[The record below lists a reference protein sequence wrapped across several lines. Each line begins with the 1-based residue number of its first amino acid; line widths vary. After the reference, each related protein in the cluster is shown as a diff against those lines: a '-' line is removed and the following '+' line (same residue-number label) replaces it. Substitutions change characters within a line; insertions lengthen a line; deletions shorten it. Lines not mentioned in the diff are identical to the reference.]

1 MGFFSAVKKFFGG
14 STEENSATQAAP
26 QEAPVVAPEPV
37 VEAVPAPAGAVPAAA
52 ESAPATTAEAA
63 PEEDAA
69 EAAAVEDEAVQA
81 VPATAA
87 SPAVDVLPDAESP
100 AVADEARAV
109 DAAPAGDEEAVSAQE
124 ETVVPDT
131 GAGMAG
137 GLLSEPEP
145 VQAETTETAGD
156 GGEAPES
163 GAADVAAPVEAE
175 EALSSDGSA
184 VVAVP
189 ASSAAVSDQAPAD
202 VPLAEEEDLPAAVGT
217 AGEAAPAP
225 ETEESSDRGAASP
238 DREAEEPA
246 AEEAEAAPED
256 IRPAEGPAA
265 SLPDAADDRTEA
277 AESAPAEAPRRG
289 FWQRLFGSDDSA
301 AQPEAPAG
309 EPAGTPAADG
319 DVAVAAGEA
328 PEAPVTES
336 ADAAP
341 VPDATAGAEALPA
354 EAALTEE
361 APVAGE
367 ELMSEADA
375 ALSVTEDADAAAEEA
390 VAADEDTAVA
400 PDTSVDGEDGTEA
413 SRADMAAA
421 STAPCEVCD
430 TTEDEAGPVP
440 ASAEAAEL
448 SPRREDTADSAP
460 ETEDSAAAPA
470 EAPEETAPVA
480 GDLSAGHEG
489 VAAPETEAPAPAA
502 AAETESDAAAA
513 AEVEAEEEAGPRSEE
528 ADAAGA
534 GEPAPAEAPRRGFWQ
549 RLFGSDDSGAQPE
562 APAGE
567 PAGTPAADLAE
578 APEAPV
584 TEAAEQAPVAET
596 DALAEAALAAT
607 AAAVAATAER
617 PTAPALDT
625 CGLDPALA
633 QSMILRLREAEPR
646 LSVWLGIVLE
656 GVDEAGDELWKRL
669 RFLLRS
675 LDAPAAEV
683 DAFVDDF
690 RGWLERMEYVQLDEF
705 RSELQYRLTLA
716 LDMEDE
722 EDERSRLF
730 LKISEGLSRT
740 REQFSRR
747 LDNLFSSHG
756 ELSES
761 FWEELEELFI
771 MADLGYEPSLELV
784 ERLRERA
791 RKENVTRVE
800 DVRGLLMAEI
810 DEIFRLPRRI
820 SAVNPPEV
828 VLFIGVNGVG
838 KTTTIAKLAH
848 RARMQG
854 KKVMIAAAD
863 TFRAAA
869 IEQLQVWAERV
880 GALFHARPAGS
891 DPASVAY
898 EAMDRALAEQVDIL
912 FVDTAG
918 RLQTKVNL
926 MEELTKIRQVLGKK
940 HDGAPHRCILV
951 IDATT
956 GQNALSQARLFK
968 EAAGVDELILTK
980 LDGTA
985 KGGVAIA
992 VAMQEKLPITYVGL
1006 GEKLEDLRPFN
1017 GADYARALLG
1027 DLDQGR

>member
-14 STEENSATQAAP
+14 GTEEAKGTQDATAGKDAAAAP
-26 QEAPVVAPEPV
+26 VAPEVPAADAGSAAAEPESTPGPV
-37 VEAVPAPAGAVPAAA
+37 TVPAADEAVAPAEDASADDAVEDEAAPVAVEAEQVGSGPEATPAAA
-52 ESAPATTAEAA
+52 EAAEESRTAGAAMAAEPAGQPAASEAPLEAEVTTAEEKSTLEAGCPASLDEPSVEVESEAVAEAEEVPAA
-63 PEEDAA
+63 VAKEEISSDEVAETEAAA
-69 EAAAVEDEAVQA
+69 EAAA
-81 VPATAA
+81 P
-87 SPAVDVLPDAESP
+87 
-100 AVADEARAV
+100 
-109 DAAPAGDEEAVSAQE
+109 EEA
-124 ETVVPDT
+124 
-131 GAGMAG
+131 
-137 GLLSEPEP
+137 
-145 VQAETTETAGD
+145 
-156 GGEAPES
+156 S
-163 GAADVAAPVEAE
+163 GDVAA
-175 EALSSDGSA
+175 
-184 VVAVP
+184 
-189 ASSAAVSDQAPAD
+189 
-202 VPLAEEEDLPAAVGT
+202 
-217 AGEAAPAP
+217 EAAAP
-225 ETEESSDRGAASP
+225 EQDDVSSETTAP
-238 DREAEEPA
+238 
-246 AEEAEAAPED
+246 EAEAAE
-256 IRPAEGPAA
+256 AEVV
-265 SLPDAADDRTEA
+265 EIC
-277 AESAPAEAPRRG
+277 E
-289 FWQRLFGSDDSA
+289 
-301 AQPEAPAG
+301 
-309 EPAGTPAADG
+309 EP
-319 DVAVAAGEA
+319 V
-328 PEAPVTES
+328 S

-341 VPDATAGAEALPA
+341 VDAAEEVPAEEEEARPEAEAAAAEAAREAEEEPLPGDVTGADAVDRADAAGDDTTTVIPA
-354 EAALTEE
+354 EA
-361 APVAGE
+361 GE
-367 ELMSEADA
+367 
-375 ALSVTEDADAAAEEA
+375 AAAEEA
-390 VAADEDTAVA
+390 A
-400 PDTSVDGEDGTEA
+400 
-413 SRADMAAA
+413 
-421 STAPCEVCD
+421 
-430 TTEDEAGPVP
+430 EAGTDAAEEVS
-440 ASAEAAEL
+440 ARDDAREDAEEKAEAAA
-448 SPRREDTADSAP
+448 PRRSWWQRIFGSDEETARP
-460 ETEDSAAAPA
+460 EAAAPA
-470 EAPEETAPVA
+470 ADAGEVPSAVEQGTDEEERPEFVEAAGVETGADESVASAAEESAVQEPLAGGKEGTESTAAGMPEQGAPVA
-480 GDLSAGHEG
+480 D
-489 VAAPETEAPAPAA
+489 VI
-502 AAETESDAAAA
+502 
-513 AEVEAEEEAGPRSEE
+513 
-528 ADAAGA
+528 AD
-534 GEPAPAEAPRRGFWQ
+534 
-549 RLFGSDDSGAQPE
+549 
-562 APAGE
+562 
-567 PAGTPAADLAE
+567 
-578 APEAPV
+578 
-584 TEAAEQAPVAET
+584 
-596 DALAEAALAAT
+596 AALAAT
-607 AAAVAATAER
+607 AAAAATAER
-617 PTAPALDT
+617 PTAPALET

-656 GVDEAGDELWKRL
+656 GVEEAGDELWKRL

-747 LDNLFSSHG
+747 LDSLFSSHG
-756 ELSES
+756 ELNES

-800 DVRGLLMAEI
+800 DVRGLLMAEV

-898 EAMDRALAEQVDIL
+898 EAMDRALAEKVDIL

-940 HDGAPHRCILV
+940 HEGAPHRCILV

-956 GQNALSQARLFK
+956 GQNALSQAKLFK

-1027 DLDQGR
+1027 DLDQGK

>member
-14 STEENSATQAAP
+14 GTEETKETQAAAVEK
-26 QEAPVVAPEPV
+26 EAAATSVAPEEPAADTGSAVAEPESTPEPESVPAAEEVVAPAEDASADEAPEDEAAPVAGDVEQVAPEAEAVVADEPV
-37 VEAVPAPAGAVPAAA
+37 VEVSAA
-52 ESAPATTAEAA
+52 ESDGPAAGAAEEGGSVEAAVTVAPADQPAASEAPAEAESTVAEAEVPTLLDEPSVEAESEPVAKAEEA
-63 PEEDAA
+63 PAAVVEDEIPSVEEPVAEAAA
-69 EAAAVEDEAVQA
+69 EAAAPEEA
-81 VPATAA
+81 
-87 SPAVDVLPDAESP
+87 SD
-100 AVADEARAV
+100 
-109 DAAPAGDEEAVSAQE
+109 DAAAEAG
-124 ETVVPDT
+124 
-131 GAGMAG
+131 
-137 GLLSEPEP
+137 
-145 VQAETTETAGD
+145 
-156 GGEAPES
+156 APEQDGVS
-163 GAADVAAPVEAE
+163 SEAI
-175 EALSSDGSA
+175 
-184 VVAVP
+184 
-189 ASSAAVSDQAPAD
+189 AS
-202 VPLAEEEDLPAAVGT
+202 
-217 AGEAAPAP
+217 
-225 ETEESSDRGAASP
+225 
-238 DREAEEPA
+238 
-246 AEEAEAAPED
+246 EAEAAE
-256 IRPAEGPAA
+256 AEVV
-265 SLPDAADDRTEA
+265 EMC
-277 AESAPAEAPRRG
+277 E
-289 FWQRLFGSDDSA
+289 
-301 AQPEAPAG
+301 
-309 EPAGTPAADG
+309 EPAG
-319 DVAVAAGEA
+319 
-328 PEAPVTES
+328 

-341 VPDATAGAEALPA
+341 VDAVEESPAEEEEAPA
-354 EAALTEE
+354 EAEAVAVEAETVVETAQEAEE
-361 APVAGE
+361 EPLPEDVTG
-367 ELMSEADA
+367 ADA
-375 ALSVTEDADAAAEEA
+375 AEMADAAGDDTTTVTPVEADEAAAEEA
-390 VAADEDTAVA
+390 AEAGTDVVEEDAARDEVREEAEEKSEAAAPRRSWWQRIFGSDEDTA
-400 PDTSVDGEDGTEA
+400 
-413 SRADMAAA
+413 R
-421 STAPCEVCD
+421 
-430 TTEDEAGPVP
+430 
-440 ASAEAAEL
+440 
-448 SPRREDTADSAP
+448 P
-460 ETEDSAAAPA
+460 EAAAPA
-470 EAPEETAPVA
+470 GEAEETPVA
-480 GDLSAGHEG
+480 VEQEAGDDAHSETA
-489 VAAPETEAPAPAA
+489 VAEADTDERVAA
-502 AAETESDAAAA
+502 AAESTEQEPP
-513 AEVEAEEEAGPRSEE
+513 AEVEKDTES
-528 ADAAGA
+528 AA
-534 GEPAPAEAPRRGFWQ
+534 
-549 RLFGSDDSGAQPE
+549 
-562 APAGE
+562 
-567 PAGTPAADLAE
+567 TPDQDE
-578 APEAPV
+578 
-584 TEAAEQAPVAET
+584 PVAGVVA
-596 DALAEAALAAT
+596 DAALAAT
-607 AAAVAATAER
+607 AVAAAAATAER
-617 PTAPALDT
+617 PTAPALET

-656 GVDEAGDELWKRL
+656 GVEEAGDELWKRL

-747 LDNLFSSHG
+747 LDSLFSSHG
-756 ELSES
+756 ELNES

-800 DVRGLLMAEI
+800 DVRGLLMAEV

-898 EAMDRALAEQVDIL
+898 EAMDRALAEKVDIL

-940 HDGAPHRCILV
+940 HEGAPHRCILV

-956 GQNALSQARLFK
+956 GQNALSQAKLFK

-1027 DLDQGR
+1027 DLDQGK

>member
-14 STEENSATQAAP
+14 GTEEAKETQ
-26 QEAPVVAPEPV
+26 
-37 VEAVPAPAGAVPAAA
+37 
-52 ESAPATTAEAA
+52 
-63 PEEDAA
+63 
-69 EAAAVEDEAVQA
+69 AAAVEKEAA
-81 VPATAA
+81 VT
-87 SPAVDVLPDAESP
+87 S
-100 AVADEARAV
+100 VAPE
-109 DAAPAGDEEAVSAQE
+109 APAA
-124 ETVVPDT
+124 DT
-131 GAGMAG
+131 
-137 GLLSEPEP
+137 
-145 VQAETTETAGD
+145 
-156 GGEAPES
+156 ES
-163 GAADVAAPVEAE
+163 GAAEPE
-175 EALSSDGSA
+175 ST
-184 VVAVP
+184 P
-189 ASSAAVSDQAPAD
+189 
-202 VPLAEEEDLPAAVGT
+202 
-217 AGEAAPAP
+217 EAA
-225 ETEESSDRGAASP
+225 TV
-238 DREAEEPA
+238 PA
-246 AEEAEAAPED
+246 AEEAAAPAEDVPADEAPEAAPEAD
-256 IRPAEGPAA
+256 EPAEEEAGAERGGPAA
-265 SLPDAADDRTEA
+265 EA
-277 AESAPAEAPRRG
+277 AEESDGTEAVVMDAVPADQPAASEAPAEA
-289 FWQRLFGSDDSA
+289 GS
-301 AQPEAPAG
+301 
-309 EPAGTPAADG
+309 
-319 DVAVAAGEA
+319 VV
-328 PEAPVTES
+328 
-336 ADAAP
+336 
-341 VPDATAGAEALPA
+341 
-354 EAALTEE
+354 EE
-361 APVAGE
+361 APVAE
-367 ELMSEADA
+367 AEAPAAQDEPSVEPESE
-375 ALSVTEDADAAAEEA
+375 AAAEAEEVPA
-390 VAADEDTAVA
+390 AAAEDEIPSDEVAA
-400 PDTSVDGEDGTEA
+400 TEA
-413 SRADMAAA
+413 
-421 STAPCEVCD
+421 
-430 TTEDEAGPVP
+430 
-440 ASAEAAEL
+440 AAE
-448 SPRREDTADSAP
+448 PV
-460 ETEDSAAAPA
+460 
-470 EAPEETAPVA
+470 APEETAGDTAVEADSPEQDDVSADTAA
-480 GDLSAGHEG
+480 GVEDGAAEACEEPAEE
-489 VAAPETEAPAPAA
+489 AAPADAKEDILSGKEETQPEMEAV
-502 AAETESDAAAA
+502 A
-513 AEVEAEEEAGPRSEE
+513 AEVETVAEAAREAEEGPLSEEAAETGVAETADAAGDETAAVTSAGSDDAVVEETAETGTDAVEEGTARDDAREGAEEKPEAAAPRRSWWQRIFGSDEDTARPEAAAQPADTEEAPSAEERETAEEDRADAVEVVE
-528 ADAAGA
+528 ADAAHAEDMDAA
-534 GEPAPAEAPRRGFWQ
+534 GESVTQEPLTEEEEGTESAAA
-549 RLFGSDDSGAQPE
+549 ATPE
-562 APAGE
+562 QDE
-567 PAGTPAADLAE
+567 
-578 APEAPV
+578 
-584 TEAAEQAPVAET
+584 PVAEAVT
-596 DALAEAALAAT
+596 DAALAAT
-607 AAAVAATAER
+607 AAAAAAATAER
-617 PTAPALDT
+617 PTAPALET

-656 GVDEAGDELWKRL
+656 GVEEAGDELWKRL

-747 LDNLFSSHG
+747 LDSLFSSHG
-756 ELSES
+756 ELNES

-800 DVRGLLMAEI
+800 DVRGLLMAEV

-898 EAMDRALAEQVDIL
+898 EAMDRALAEKVDIL

-940 HDGAPHRCILV
+940 HEGAPHRCILV

-956 GQNALSQARLFK
+956 GQNALSQAKLFK

-1027 DLDQGR
+1027 DLD

>member
-14 STEENSATQAAP
+14 GTEETKETQAAAVEK
-26 QEAPVVAPEPV
+26 EAVATSVAPEEPAADTGSAVAEPESTPEPESVPAAEEVVAPAEDASADEAPEDEAAPVAGDVEQVAPEAEAVVADEPV
-37 VEAVPAPAGAVPAAA
+37 VEVPAAESDGPAAGAAEEGGSVEAAVTVAPADQPAASEAPAEA
-52 ESAPATTAEAA
+52 ESTVAEGEPVAEAEVPTLLGEPSVEAESEPVAEAEEAPAAVVEDEIPSVEEPVTEA
-63 PEEDAA
+63 AA
-69 EAAAVEDEAVQA
+69 EAAAPEEA
-81 VPATAA
+81 
-87 SPAVDVLPDAESP
+87 SG
-100 AVADEARAV
+100 
-109 DAAPAGDEEAVSAQE
+109 DAAAEAG
-124 ETVVPDT
+124 
-131 GAGMAG
+131 
-137 GLLSEPEP
+137 
-145 VQAETTETAGD
+145 
-156 GGEAPES
+156 APEQDGVS
-163 GAADVAAPVEAE
+163 SEAIAP
-175 EALSSDGSA
+175 
-184 VVAVP
+184 
-189 ASSAAVSDQAPAD
+189 
-202 VPLAEEEDLPAAVGT
+202 
-217 AGEAAPAP
+217 
-225 ETEESSDRGAASP
+225 
-238 DREAEEPA
+238 
-246 AEEAEAAPED
+246 EAEAAE
-256 IRPAEGPAA
+256 AEVV
-265 SLPDAADDRTEA
+265 EMC
-277 AESAPAEAPRRG
+277 E
-289 FWQRLFGSDDSA
+289 
-301 AQPEAPAG
+301 
-309 EPAGTPAADG
+309 EPAG
-319 DVAVAAGEA
+319 
-328 PEAPVTES
+328 

-341 VPDATAGAEALPA
+341 VDAVEESPA
-354 EAALTEE
+354 EAEAVAAEAETVVETAQEE
-361 APVAGE
+361 E
-367 ELMSEADA
+367 EEPLPEAVTGADAVEMADA
-375 ALSVTEDADAAAEEA
+375 AGDDTTTVTPVEADEAAAEEA
-390 VAADEDTAVA
+390 DDAGTDVLEEEAARDEVREEAEEKPEAAAPRRSWWQRIFGSDEDTA
-400 PDTSVDGEDGTEA
+400 
-413 SRADMAAA
+413 R
-421 STAPCEVCD
+421 
-430 TTEDEAGPVP
+430 
-440 ASAEAAEL
+440 
-448 SPRREDTADSAP
+448 P
-460 ETEDSAAAPA
+460 EAAAPA
-470 EAPEETAPVA
+470 GEAEETPVA
-480 GDLSAGHEG
+480 VEQEADEDAHSEAA
-489 VAAPETEAPAPAA
+489 VAEADTDERVVA
-502 AAETESDAAAA
+502 AAESTEQEPP
-513 AEVEAEEEAGPRSEE
+513 AEVEEDTES
-528 ADAAGA
+528 AA
-534 GEPAPAEAPRRGFWQ
+534 
-549 RLFGSDDSGAQPE
+549 
-562 APAGE
+562 
-567 PAGTPAADLAE
+567 TPDQDE
-578 APEAPV
+578 
-584 TEAAEQAPVAET
+584 PVAEVVA
-596 DALAEAALAAT
+596 DAALAAT
-607 AAAVAATAER
+607 AVAAAAATAER
-617 PTAPALDT
+617 PTAPALET

-656 GVDEAGDELWKRL
+656 GVEEAGDELWKRL

-747 LDNLFSSHG
+747 LDSLFSSHG
-756 ELSES
+756 ELNES

-800 DVRGLLMAEI
+800 DVRGLLMAEV

-820 SAVNPPEV
+820 GAVNPPEV

-898 EAMDRALAEQVDIL
+898 EAMDRALAEKVDIL

-940 HDGAPHRCILV
+940 HEGAPHRCILV

-956 GQNALSQARLFK
+956 GQNALSQAKLFK

-1027 DLDQGR
+1027 DLDQGK

>member
-14 STEENSATQAAP
+14 GTEETKETQAAAV
-26 QEAPVVAPEPV
+26 EKETAAPSVAPEEPAADTGSAVAEPESTPGPESVPAAEEVVAPAEDASADEAPEDEAAPVAGDVEQVAPEAEAVVADEPV
-37 VEAVPAPAGAVPAAA
+37 VEVPAAESDGPAAGAAEEGGSVEAAVTVAPADQPAASEAPAEA
-52 ESAPATTAEAA
+52 ESTVAEGEPVAEAEVPTLLGEPSVEAESEPVAEAEEAPAAVVEDEIPSVEEPVTEA
-63 PEEDAA
+63 AA
-69 EAAAVEDEAVQA
+69 EAAAPEEA
-81 VPATAA
+81 
-87 SPAVDVLPDAESP
+87 SG
-100 AVADEARAV
+100 
-109 DAAPAGDEEAVSAQE
+109 DAAAEAG
-124 ETVVPDT
+124 
-131 GAGMAG
+131 
-137 GLLSEPEP
+137 
-145 VQAETTETAGD
+145 
-156 GGEAPES
+156 APEQDGVS
-163 GAADVAAPVEAE
+163 SEAIAP
-175 EALSSDGSA
+175 
-184 VVAVP
+184 
-189 ASSAAVSDQAPAD
+189 
-202 VPLAEEEDLPAAVGT
+202 
-217 AGEAAPAP
+217 
-225 ETEESSDRGAASP
+225 
-238 DREAEEPA
+238 
-246 AEEAEAAPED
+246 EAEAAE
-256 IRPAEGPAA
+256 AEVV
-265 SLPDAADDRTEA
+265 EMC
-277 AESAPAEAPRRG
+277 E
-289 FWQRLFGSDDSA
+289 
-301 AQPEAPAG
+301 
-309 EPAGTPAADG
+309 EPAG
-319 DVAVAAGEA
+319 
-328 PEAPVTES
+328 

-341 VPDATAGAEALPA
+341 VDAVEESPAEEEEAPA
-354 EAALTEE
+354 EAEAVAVEAETVVETAQEAEE
-361 APVAGE
+361 EPLPEDVTG
-367 ELMSEADA
+367 ADA
-375 ALSVTEDADAAAEEA
+375 AEMADAAGDDTTTVTPVEADEAAEAGTDVVEEEAARDEVREEAEEKSE
-390 VAADEDTAVA
+390 AAAPRRSWWQRIFGSDEDTA
-400 PDTSVDGEDGTEA
+400 
-413 SRADMAAA
+413 R
-421 STAPCEVCD
+421 
-430 TTEDEAGPVP
+430 
-440 ASAEAAEL
+440 
-448 SPRREDTADSAP
+448 P
-460 ETEDSAAAPA
+460 EAAAPA
-470 EAPEETAPVA
+470 GEAEETPVA
-480 GDLSAGHEG
+480 VEQEAGEDVHSETA
-489 VAAPETEAPAPAA
+489 VAEAGTDERVAA
-502 AAETESDAAAA
+502 AAESTEQEPP
-513 AEVEAEEEAGPRSEE
+513 AEVEEDTES
-528 ADAAGA
+528 AATPDQ
-534 GEPAPAEAPRRGFWQ
+534 GE
-549 RLFGSDDSGAQPE
+549 
-562 APAGE
+562 
-567 PAGTPAADLAE
+567 
-578 APEAPV
+578 
-584 TEAAEQAPVAET
+584 PVAEVVA
-596 DALAEAALAAT
+596 DAALAAT
-607 AAAVAATAER
+607 AAAAAAATAER
-617 PTAPALDT
+617 PTPPALET

-656 GVDEAGDELWKRL
+656 GVEEAGDELWKRL

-747 LDNLFSSHG
+747 LDSLFSSHG
-756 ELSES
+756 ELNES

-800 DVRGLLMAEI
+800 DVRGLLMAEV

-898 EAMDRALAEQVDIL
+898 EAMDRALAEKVDIL

-940 HDGAPHRCILV
+940 HEGAPHRCILV

-956 GQNALSQARLFK
+956 GQNALSQAKLFK

-1027 DLDQGR
+1027 DLDQGK

>member
-14 STEENSATQAAP
+14 GTEETKETQAAAVEK
-26 QEAPVVAPEPV
+26 EAAATSVAPEEPAADTGSAVAEPESTPEPESVPTAEEVVAPAEDASADEAPEDEAAPVAGDVEQVAPEAEAVVADEPV
-37 VEAVPAPAGAVPAAA
+37 VEVPAAESDGPAAGAA
-52 ESAPATTAEAA
+52 EEGGSVEAA
-63 PEEDAA
+63 
-69 EAAAVEDEAVQA
+69 V
-81 VPATAA
+81 
-87 SPAVDVLPDAESP
+87 
-100 AVADEARAV
+100 
-109 DAAPAGDEEAVSAQE
+109 
-124 ETVVPDT
+124 TVVP
-131 GAGMAG
+131 
-137 GLLSEPEP
+137 
-145 VQAETTETAGD
+145 
-156 GGEAPES
+156 
-163 GAADVAAPVEAE
+163 AD
-175 EALSSDGSA
+175 
-184 VVAVP
+184 
-189 ASSAAVSDQAPAD
+189 Q
-202 VPLAEEEDLPAAVGT
+202 
-217 AGEAAPAP
+217 
-225 ETEESSDRGAASP
+225 
-238 DREAEEPA
+238 
-246 AEEAEAAPED
+246 
-256 IRPAEGPAA
+256 PAA
-265 SLPDAADDRTEA
+265 SE
-277 AESAPAEAPRRG
+277 APAEAE
-289 FWQRLFGSDDSA
+289 STVA
-301 AQPEAPAG
+301 EG
-309 EPAGTPAADG
+309 EPVAEAEVPTLLDEPSVEAESEPVAEAE
-319 DVAVAAGEA
+319 AVAAEA
-328 PEAPVTES
+328 ETVVETAQEAEEEPLPEAVTGADAVEM
-336 ADAAP
+336 ADAAGDDTTTVTP
-341 VPDATAGAEALPA
+341 V
-354 EAALTEE
+354 
-361 APVAGE
+361 
-367 ELMSEADA
+367 EAD
-375 ALSVTEDADAAAEEA
+375 EAAAEEA
-390 VAADEDTAVA
+390 DDAGTDVAEEEAARDEVREEAEEKPEAAAPRRSWWQRIFGSDEDTA
-400 PDTSVDGEDGTEA
+400 
-413 SRADMAAA
+413 R
-421 STAPCEVCD
+421 
-430 TTEDEAGPVP
+430 
-440 ASAEAAEL
+440 
-448 SPRREDTADSAP
+448 P
-460 ETEDSAAAPA
+460 EAAAPA
-470 EAPEETAPVA
+470 GEAEETPVA
-480 GDLSAGHEG
+480 VEQEAGEDVHSETA
-489 VAAPETEAPAPAA
+489 VAEADTDERVAA
-502 AAETESDAAAA
+502 AAESTEQEPP
-513 AEVEAEEEAGPRSEE
+513 AEVEKDTES
-528 ADAAGA
+528 AA
-534 GEPAPAEAPRRGFWQ
+534 
-549 RLFGSDDSGAQPE
+549 
-562 APAGE
+562 
-567 PAGTPAADLAE
+567 TPDQDE
-578 APEAPV
+578 
-584 TEAAEQAPVAET
+584 PVAEVVA
-596 DALAEAALAAT
+596 DAALAAT
-607 AAAVAATAER
+607 AVAAAAATAER
-617 PTAPALDT
+617 PTAPALET

-656 GVDEAGDELWKRL
+656 GVEEAGDELWKRL

-747 LDNLFSSHG
+747 LDSLFSSHG
-756 ELSES
+756 ELNES

-800 DVRGLLMAEI
+800 DVRGLLMAEV

-898 EAMDRALAEQVDIL
+898 EAMDRALAEKVDIL

-940 HDGAPHRCILV
+940 HEGAPHRCILV

-956 GQNALSQARLFK
+956 GQNALSQAKLFK

-1027 DLDQGR
+1027 DLDQGK

>member
-14 STEENSATQAAP
+14 SAEEAKETQAAAVEKETAATP
-26 QEAPVVAPEPV
+26 VAPEEPAADTGSAAAEPESAPEPESVPAADETVAPAEDISADEAPEESKTAEAVVAAAPAGQPAASEAPLEAGATAEEDAPVAEAEGPASLGESSVEVESEAAAEAEEAPAAVAEAEISSDEVPATEAAGGPVAPEETSGDAGAEADAQERDDASADTAAPENAVAEAETVEVCEEPASAVAAPSDTGEERLAGMEEARPETETAAAEAETV
-37 VEAVPAPAGAVPAAA
+37 VEAGQEAEEGSLPAEATGADTVDAAEAAGDDTVAASSAEAGEAAAEEEAEAGTDAAEDEAVRDEVREGAEENPEAAAPRRSWWQRIFGSDEEAARPEAAAPAAEAEDTPAVPEQEVDEDVRPDAAAAGAHADESVAAA
-52 ESAPATTAEAA
+52 ESAGQEP
-63 PEEDAA
+63 PLKVEE
-69 EAAAVEDEAVQA
+69 
-81 VPATAA
+81 
-87 SPAVDVLPDAESP
+87 
-100 AVADEARAV
+100 
-109 DAAPAGDEEAVSAQE
+109 G
-124 ETVVPDT
+124 
-131 GAGMAG
+131 
-137 GLLSEPEP
+137 
-145 VQAETTETAGD
+145 TETA
-156 GGEAPES
+156 AAALPEQ
-163 GAADVAAPVEAE
+163 D
-175 EALSSDGSA
+175 
-184 VVAVP
+184 
-189 ASSAAVSDQAPAD
+189 
-202 VPLAEEEDLPAAVGT
+202 
-217 AGEAAPAP
+217 
-225 ETEESSDRGAASP
+225 
-238 DREAEEPA
+238 
-246 AEEAEAAPED
+246 
-256 IRPAEGPAA
+256 GPAA
-265 SLPDAADDRTEA
+265 AT
-277 AESAPAEAPRRG
+277 
-289 FWQRLFGSDDSA
+289 
-301 AQPEAPAG
+301 
-309 EPAGTPAADG
+309 
-319 DVAVAAGEA
+319 A
-328 PEAPVTES
+328 PEQGGSVS
-336 ADAAP
+336 VAD
-341 VPDATAGAEALPA
+341 
-354 EAALTEE
+354 
-361 APVAGE
+361 
-367 ELMSEADA
+367 
-375 ALSVTEDADAAAEEA
+375 
-390 VAADEDTAVA
+390 
-400 PDTSVDGEDGTEA
+400 
-413 SRADMAAA
+413 
-421 STAPCEVCD
+421 
-430 TTEDEAGPVP
+430 
-440 ASAEAAEL
+440 
-448 SPRREDTADSAP
+448 
-460 ETEDSAAAPA
+460 
-470 EAPEETAPVA
+470 
-480 GDLSAGHEG
+480 
-489 VAAPETEAPAPAA
+489 
-502 AAETESDAAAA
+502 
-513 AEVEAEEEAGPRSEE
+513 
-528 ADAAGA
+528 
-534 GEPAPAEAPRRGFWQ
+534 
-549 RLFGSDDSGAQPE
+549 
-562 APAGE
+562 
-567 PAGTPAADLAE
+567 
-578 APEAPV
+578 
-584 TEAAEQAPVAET
+584 
-596 DALAEAALAAT
+596 AALAAT
-607 AAAVAATAER
+607 AVAAAAATAER
-617 PTAPALDT
+617 PTAPALET

-633 QSMILRLREAEPR
+633 QSLILRLREAEPR

-656 GVDEAGDELWKRL
+656 GVEEAGDELWKRL

-747 LDNLFSSHG
+747 LDSLFSSHG
-756 ELSES
+756 ELDES

-800 DVRGLLMAEI
+800 DVRGLLMAEV

-898 EAMDRALAEQVDIL
+898 EAMDRALAEKVDIL

-940 HDGAPHRCILV
+940 HEGAPHRCVLV

-956 GQNALSQARLFK
+956 GQNALSQAKLFK

-1027 DLDQGR
+1027 DLDQGK

>member
-14 STEENSATQAAP
+14 GTEETKETQAAAVEK
-26 QEAPVVAPEPV
+26 EAAATSVAPEEPAADTGSAVAEPESTPEPESVPAAEEVVAPAGDASADEAPEDEAAPVAGDVEQVAPEAEAVVADEPV
-37 VEAVPAPAGAVPAAA
+37 VEVPAAESDGPAAGAAEEGGSVEAAVTVAPADQPAASEASAEA
-52 ESAPATTAEAA
+52 ESTVAEGEPVAEAEVPTLLDEPSVEAESGPVAEAEEAPAAVVEDEIPSVEEPVTEA
-63 PEEDAA
+63 AA
-69 EAAAVEDEAVQA
+69 EAAAPEEA
-81 VPATAA
+81 
-87 SPAVDVLPDAESP
+87 SG
-100 AVADEARAV
+100 
-109 DAAPAGDEEAVSAQE
+109 DAAAEAG
-124 ETVVPDT
+124 
-131 GAGMAG
+131 
-137 GLLSEPEP
+137 
-145 VQAETTETAGD
+145 
-156 GGEAPES
+156 APEQD
-163 GAADVAAPVEAE
+163 GV
-175 EALSSDGSA
+175 SS
-184 VVAVP
+184 
-189 ASSAAVSDQAPAD
+189 
-202 VPLAEEEDLPAAVGT
+202 
-217 AGEAAPAP
+217 
-225 ETEESSDRGAASP
+225 
-238 DREAEEPA
+238 
-246 AEEAEAAPED
+246 EAEAAE
-256 IRPAEGPAA
+256 AEVV
-265 SLPDAADDRTEA
+265 EMC
-277 AESAPAEAPRRG
+277 E
-289 FWQRLFGSDDSA
+289 
-301 AQPEAPAG
+301 
-309 EPAGTPAADG
+309 EPAG
-319 DVAVAAGEA
+319 
-328 PEAPVTES
+328 

-341 VPDATAGAEALPA
+341 VDAVEESPAEEEEAPA
-354 EAALTEE
+354 EAEAVAAEAETVVETAQEAEE
-361 APVAGE
+361 EPLPEAVTGADAVEMPDAAGDDTTTVTSVEAGE
-367 ELMSEADA
+367 
-375 ALSVTEDADAAAEEA
+375 AAAEEA
-390 VAADEDTAVA
+390 DDAGTDVAEEEAARDEVREEAEEKPEAAAPRRSWWQRIFGSDEDTA
-400 PDTSVDGEDGTEA
+400 
-413 SRADMAAA
+413 R
-421 STAPCEVCD
+421 
-430 TTEDEAGPVP
+430 
-440 ASAEAAEL
+440 
-448 SPRREDTADSAP
+448 P
-460 ETEDSAAAPA
+460 EAAAPA
-470 EAPEETAPVA
+470 GEAEETPVA
-480 GDLSAGHEG
+480 VEQEADEDAHSETAVAEAGTDERV
-489 VAAPETEAPAPAA
+489 VATAESTEQEPP
-502 AAETESDAAAA
+502 
-513 AEVEAEEEAGPRSEE
+513 AEVEEDTES
-528 ADAAGA
+528 AA
-534 GEPAPAEAPRRGFWQ
+534 
-549 RLFGSDDSGAQPE
+549 
-562 APAGE
+562 
-567 PAGTPAADLAE
+567 TPDQDE
-578 APEAPV
+578 
-584 TEAAEQAPVAET
+584 PVAEVVA
-596 DALAEAALAAT
+596 DAALAAT
-607 AAAVAATAER
+607 AVAAAAATAER
-617 PTAPALDT
+617 PTAPALET

-656 GVDEAGDELWKRL
+656 GVEEAGDELWKRL

-747 LDNLFSSHG
+747 LDSLFSSHG
-756 ELSES
+756 ELNES

-800 DVRGLLMAEI
+800 DVRGLLMAEV

-898 EAMDRALAEQVDIL
+898 EAMDRALAEKVDIL

-940 HDGAPHRCILV
+940 HEGAPHRCILV

-956 GQNALSQARLFK
+956 GQNALSQAKLFK

-1027 DLDQGR
+1027 DLDQGK

>member
-14 STEENSATQAAP
+14 GTEETKETQAAAVEK
-26 QEAPVVAPEPV
+26 EAAATSVAPEEPAADTGSAVAEPESTPEPESVPAAEEVVAPAEDASADEAPEDEAAPVAGDVEQVAPEAEAVVADEPV
-37 VEAVPAPAGAVPAAA
+37 VEVPAAESDGPAAGAAEEGGSVEAAVTVAPADQPAASEAPAEA
-52 ESAPATTAEAA
+52 ESTVAEGEPVAEAEVPTLLGEPSVEAESEPVAEAEEAPAAVVEDEIPSVEEPVAEA
-63 PEEDAA
+63 AA
-69 EAAAVEDEAVQA
+69 EAAAPEEA
-81 VPATAA
+81 
-87 SPAVDVLPDAESP
+87 SG
-100 AVADEARAV
+100 
-109 DAAPAGDEEAVSAQE
+109 DAAAEAG
-124 ETVVPDT
+124 
-131 GAGMAG
+131 
-137 GLLSEPEP
+137 
-145 VQAETTETAGD
+145 
-156 GGEAPES
+156 APEQDGVS
-163 GAADVAAPVEAE
+163 SEAIAP
-175 EALSSDGSA
+175 
-184 VVAVP
+184 
-189 ASSAAVSDQAPAD
+189 
-202 VPLAEEEDLPAAVGT
+202 
-217 AGEAAPAP
+217 
-225 ETEESSDRGAASP
+225 
-238 DREAEEPA
+238 
-246 AEEAEAAPED
+246 EAEAAE
-256 IRPAEGPAA
+256 AEVV
-265 SLPDAADDRTEA
+265 EMC
-277 AESAPAEAPRRG
+277 E
-289 FWQRLFGSDDSA
+289 
-301 AQPEAPAG
+301 
-309 EPAGTPAADG
+309 EPAG
-319 DVAVAAGEA
+319 
-328 PEAPVTES
+328 

-341 VPDATAGAEALPA
+341 VDAVEESPAEEEEAPA
-354 EAALTEE
+354 EAEAVAVEAETVVETAQEAEE
-361 APVAGE
+361 EPLPEDVTG
-367 ELMSEADA
+367 ADA
-375 ALSVTEDADAAAEEA
+375 AEMADAAGDDTTTVTPVEADEAAEAGTDVVEEEAARDEVREEAEEKSE
-390 VAADEDTAVA
+390 AAAPRRSWWQRIFGSDEDTA
-400 PDTSVDGEDGTEA
+400 
-413 SRADMAAA
+413 R
-421 STAPCEVCD
+421 
-430 TTEDEAGPVP
+430 
-440 ASAEAAEL
+440 
-448 SPRREDTADSAP
+448 P
-460 ETEDSAAAPA
+460 EAAAPA
-470 EAPEETAPVA
+470 GEAEETPVA
-480 GDLSAGHEG
+480 VEQEAGEDVHSETA
-489 VAAPETEAPAPAA
+489 VAEAGTDERVAA
-502 AAETESDAAAA
+502 AAESTEQEPP
-513 AEVEAEEEAGPRSEE
+513 AEVEEDTES
-528 ADAAGA
+528 AATPDQ
-534 GEPAPAEAPRRGFWQ
+534 GE
-549 RLFGSDDSGAQPE
+549 
-562 APAGE
+562 
-567 PAGTPAADLAE
+567 
-578 APEAPV
+578 
-584 TEAAEQAPVAET
+584 PVAEVVA
-596 DALAEAALAAT
+596 DAALAAT
-607 AAAVAATAER
+607 AAAAAAATAER
-617 PTAPALDT
+617 PTTPALET

-656 GVDEAGDELWKRL
+656 GVEEAGDELWKRL

-747 LDNLFSSHG
+747 LDSLFSSHG
-756 ELSES
+756 ELNES

-800 DVRGLLMAEI
+800 DVRGLLMAEV

-898 EAMDRALAEQVDIL
+898 EAMDRALAEKVDIL

-940 HDGAPHRCILV
+940 HEGAPHRCILV

-956 GQNALSQARLFK
+956 GQNALSQAKLFK
-968 EAAGVDELILTK
+968 EAVGVDELILTK

-1027 DLDQGR
+1027 DLDQGK

>member
-14 STEENSATQAAP
+14 GTEETKETQAAAVEK
-26 QEAPVVAPEPV
+26 EAAATSVAPEEPAADTGSAVAEPESTPEPESVPAAEEVVAPAEDASADEAPEDEAAPVAGDVEQVAPEAEAVVADEPV
-37 VEAVPAPAGAVPAAA
+37 VEVPAAESDGPAAGAAEEGGSVEAAVTVAPADQPAASEAPAEA
-52 ESAPATTAEAA
+52 ESTVAEAEVPTLLDEPSVEAESEPVAEAEEAPAAVMEDELPSVEEPVTEA
-63 PEEDAA
+63 AA
-69 EAAAVEDEAVQA
+69 EAAAPEEA
-81 VPATAA
+81 
-87 SPAVDVLPDAESP
+87 SG
-100 AVADEARAV
+100 
-109 DAAPAGDEEAVSAQE
+109 DAAAEAG
-124 ETVVPDT
+124 
-131 GAGMAG
+131 
-137 GLLSEPEP
+137 
-145 VQAETTETAGD
+145 
-156 GGEAPES
+156 APEQDGVS
-163 GAADVAAPVEAE
+163 SEAI
-175 EALSSDGSA
+175 
-184 VVAVP
+184 
-189 ASSAAVSDQAPAD
+189 AS
-202 VPLAEEEDLPAAVGT
+202 
-217 AGEAAPAP
+217 
-225 ETEESSDRGAASP
+225 
-238 DREAEEPA
+238 
-246 AEEAEAAPED
+246 EAEAA
-256 IRPAEGPAA
+256 EG
-265 SLPDAADDRTEA
+265 EVV
-277 AESAPAEAPRRG
+277 EMCE
-289 FWQRLFGSDDSA
+289 
-301 AQPEAPAG
+301 
-309 EPAGTPAADG
+309 EPAG
-319 DVAVAAGEA
+319 
-328 PEAPVTES
+328 

-341 VPDATAGAEALPA
+341 VDAVEESPAEEEEAPA
-354 EAALTEE
+354 EAEAVAAEAETVVETAQEE
-361 APVAGE
+361 E
-367 ELMSEADA
+367 EEPLPEAVTGADAVVMADA
-375 ALSVTEDADAAAEEA
+375 AGDDTTTVTPVEADEAAAEEA
-390 VAADEDTAVA
+390 DDAGTDVAEEEAARDEVREEAEEKSEAAAPRRSWWQRIFGSDEDTA
-400 PDTSVDGEDGTEA
+400 
-413 SRADMAAA
+413 R
-421 STAPCEVCD
+421 
-430 TTEDEAGPVP
+430 
-440 ASAEAAEL
+440 
-448 SPRREDTADSAP
+448 P
-460 ETEDSAAAPA
+460 EAAAPA
-470 EAPEETAPVA
+470 GEAEETPVA
-480 GDLSAGHEG
+480 VEQEAGEDAHSETA
-489 VAAPETEAPAPAA
+489 VAEADTDERVAA
-502 AAETESDAAAA
+502 AAESTEHEPP
-513 AEVEAEEEAGPRSEE
+513 AEVEEDTES
-528 ADAAGA
+528 AATLDQD
-534 GEPAPAEAPRRGFWQ
+534 E
-549 RLFGSDDSGAQPE
+549 
-562 APAGE
+562 
-567 PAGTPAADLAE
+567 
-578 APEAPV
+578 
-584 TEAAEQAPVAET
+584 PVAEVVA
-596 DALAEAALAAT
+596 DAALAAT
-607 AAAVAATAER
+607 AVAAAAATAER
-617 PTAPALDT
+617 PTAPALET
-625 CGLDPALA
+625 YGLDPALA

-656 GVDEAGDELWKRL
+656 GVEEAGDELWKRL

-747 LDNLFSSHG
+747 LDSLFSSHG
-756 ELSES
+756 ELNES

-800 DVRGLLMAEI
+800 DVRGLLMAEV

-848 RARMQG
+848 RTRMQG

-898 EAMDRALAEQVDIL
+898 EAMDRALAEKVDIL

-940 HDGAPHRCILV
+940 HEGAPHRCILV

-956 GQNALSQARLFK
+956 GQNALSQAKLFK

-1027 DLDQGR
+1027 DLDQGK

>member
-14 STEENSATQAAP
+14 GTEETKETQAAAVEK
-26 QEAPVVAPEPV
+26 EAAATSVAPEEPAADTGSAVAEPESTPEPESVPAAEEVVAPAEDASADEAPEDEAAPVAGDVEQVAPEAEAVVADEPV
-37 VEAVPAPAGAVPAAA
+37 VEVPAAESDGPAAGAAEEGGSVEAAVTVAPADQPAASEAPAEA
-52 ESAPATTAEAA
+52 ESTVAEGEPVAEAEVPTLLGEPSVEAESEPVAEAEEAPAAVVEDEIPSVEEPVAEA
-63 PEEDAA
+63 AA
-69 EAAAVEDEAVQA
+69 EAAAPEEA
-81 VPATAA
+81 
-87 SPAVDVLPDAESP
+87 SG
-100 AVADEARAV
+100 
-109 DAAPAGDEEAVSAQE
+109 DAAAEAG
-124 ETVVPDT
+124 
-131 GAGMAG
+131 
-137 GLLSEPEP
+137 
-145 VQAETTETAGD
+145 
-156 GGEAPES
+156 APEQDGVS
-163 GAADVAAPVEAE
+163 SEAIAP
-175 EALSSDGSA
+175 
-184 VVAVP
+184 
-189 ASSAAVSDQAPAD
+189 
-202 VPLAEEEDLPAAVGT
+202 
-217 AGEAAPAP
+217 
-225 ETEESSDRGAASP
+225 
-238 DREAEEPA
+238 
-246 AEEAEAAPED
+246 EAEAAE
-256 IRPAEGPAA
+256 AEVV
-265 SLPDAADDRTEA
+265 EMC
-277 AESAPAEAPRRG
+277 E
-289 FWQRLFGSDDSA
+289 
-301 AQPEAPAG
+301 
-309 EPAGTPAADG
+309 EPAG
-319 DVAVAAGEA
+319 
-328 PEAPVTES
+328 

-341 VPDATAGAEALPA
+341 VDAVEESPAEEEEAPA
-354 EAALTEE
+354 EAEAVAVEAETVVETAQEAEE
-361 APVAGE
+361 EPLPEDVTG
-367 ELMSEADA
+367 ADA
-375 ALSVTEDADAAAEEA
+375 AEMADAAGDDTTTVTPVEADEAAEAGTDVVEEEAARDEVREEAEEKSE
-390 VAADEDTAVA
+390 AAAPRRSWWQRIFGSDEDTA
-400 PDTSVDGEDGTEA
+400 
-413 SRADMAAA
+413 R
-421 STAPCEVCD
+421 
-430 TTEDEAGPVP
+430 
-440 ASAEAAEL
+440 
-448 SPRREDTADSAP
+448 P
-460 ETEDSAAAPA
+460 EAAAPA
-470 EAPEETAPVA
+470 GEAEETPVA
-480 GDLSAGHEG
+480 VEQEAGEDVHSETA
-489 VAAPETEAPAPAA
+489 VAEAGTDERVAA
-502 AAETESDAAAA
+502 AAESTEQEPP
-513 AEVEAEEEAGPRSEE
+513 AEVEEDTES
-528 ADAAGA
+528 AATPDQ
-534 GEPAPAEAPRRGFWQ
+534 GE
-549 RLFGSDDSGAQPE
+549 
-562 APAGE
+562 
-567 PAGTPAADLAE
+567 
-578 APEAPV
+578 
-584 TEAAEQAPVAET
+584 PVAEVVA
-596 DALAEAALAAT
+596 DAALAAT
-607 AAAVAATAER
+607 AAAAAAATAER
-617 PTAPALDT
+617 PTTPALET

-656 GVDEAGDELWKRL
+656 GVEEAGDELWKRL

-747 LDNLFSSHG
+747 LDSLFSSHG
-756 ELSES
+756 ELNES

-800 DVRGLLMAEI
+800 DVRGLLMAEV

-898 EAMDRALAEQVDIL
+898 EAMDRALAEKVDIL

-940 HDGAPHRCILV
+940 HEGAPHRCILV

-956 GQNALSQARLFK
+956 GQNALSQAKLFK

-1027 DLDQGR
+1027 DLDQGK

>member
-14 STEENSATQAAP
+14 GTEEAKETQAAAAEK
-26 QEAPVVAPEPV
+26 EAAVTSVAPE
-37 VEAVPAPAGAVPAAA
+37 APAA
-52 ESAPATTAEAA
+52 
-63 PEEDAA
+63 
-69 EAAAVEDEAVQA
+69 
-81 VPATAA
+81 
-87 SPAVDVLPDAESP
+87 
-100 AVADEARAV
+100 
-109 DAAPAGDEEAVSAQE
+109 
-124 ETVVPDT
+124 DT
-131 GAGMAG
+131 G
-137 GLLSEPEP
+137 
-145 VQAETTETAGD
+145 
-156 GGEAPES
+156 S
-163 GAADVAAPVEAE
+163 GAAEPE
-175 EALSSDGSA
+175 ST
-184 VVAVP
+184 P
-189 ASSAAVSDQAPAD
+189 
-202 VPLAEEEDLPAAVGT
+202 
-217 AGEAAPAP
+217 EAA
-225 ETEESSDRGAASP
+225 TV
-238 DREAEEPA
+238 PA
-246 AEEAEAAPED
+246 AEEAAAPAEDASADEAPED
-256 IRPAEGPAA
+256 GGAPVAGEVGQVEPEPEAVPEADEPAEEEASAEAVVMDAVPADQPAA
-265 SLPDAADDRTEA
+265 SE
-277 AESAPAEAPRRG
+277 APAEA
-289 FWQRLFGSDDSA
+289 GS
-301 AQPEAPAG
+301 
-309 EPAGTPAADG
+309 
-319 DVAVAAGEA
+319 VV
-328 PEAPVTES
+328 
-336 ADAAP
+336 
-341 VPDATAGAEALPA
+341 
-354 EAALTEE
+354 EE
-361 APVAGE
+361 APVA
-367 ELMSEADA
+367 EAEAPA
-375 ALSVTEDADAAAEEA
+375 AQDEPSVEPESEA
-390 VAADEDTAVA
+390 VA
-400 PDTSVDGEDGTEA
+400 EA
-413 SRADMAAA
+413 
-421 STAPCEVCD
+421 
-430 TTEDEAGPVP
+430 
-440 ASAEAAEL
+440 
-448 SPRREDTADSAP
+448 
-460 ETEDSAAAPA
+460 
-470 EAPEETAPVA
+470 EE
-480 GDLSAGHEG
+480 
-489 VAAPETEAPAPAA
+489 APAA
-502 AAETESDAAAA
+502 AAEDKIPSDEVAATEAAAEPVAPEETAGDTAVEADSPEQDDVSADTAAGVEDGAAEACEEPAEDEAAPADAEEDVLSGKEETQPETEAVAAEVETVAEAAREAEEGPLSEEAAETGVAETADAAGDETAAVASAGSDDAVVEETAETGTDAVEEGTARDDAREGAEEKPEAAAPRRSWWQRIFGSDEDTARPEAAAQPADTEEAPSAEERETAEEERADAAEVVEADAAHAEDMDAAGESAVQEPLTEEKEDTESAAAATPEQDEPVAEAVTDAALTATAAAA
-513 AEVEAEEEAGPRSEE
+513 A
-528 ADAAGA
+528 
-534 GEPAPAEAPRRGFWQ
+534 
-549 RLFGSDDSGAQPE
+549 
-562 APAGE
+562 
-567 PAGTPAADLAE
+567 
-578 APEAPV
+578 
-584 TEAAEQAPVAET
+584 
-596 DALAEAALAAT
+596 
-607 AAAVAATAER
+607 AATAER
-617 PTAPALDT
+617 PTAPALET

-646 LSVWLGIVLE
+646 LSIWLGIVLE
-656 GVDEAGDELWKRL
+656 GVEEAGDELWKRL

-747 LDNLFSSHG
+747 LDSLFSSHG
-756 ELSES
+756 ELNES

-800 DVRGLLMAEI
+800 DVRGLLMAEV

-898 EAMDRALAEQVDIL
+898 EAMDRALAEKVDIL

-940 HDGAPHRCILV
+940 HEGAPHRCILV

-956 GQNALSQARLFK
+956 GQNALSQAKLFK

-1027 DLDQGR
+1027 DLDQDK

>member
-14 STEENSATQAAP
+14 GTEEAKETQ
-26 QEAPVVAPEPV
+26 
-37 VEAVPAPAGAVPAAA
+37 
-52 ESAPATTAEAA
+52 
-63 PEEDAA
+63 
-69 EAAAVEDEAVQA
+69 AAAVEKE
-81 VPATAA
+81 TAA
-87 SPAVDVLPDAESP
+87 TP
-100 AVADEARAV
+100 VA
-109 DAAPAGDEEAVSAQE
+109 P
-124 ETVVPDT
+124 
-131 GAGMAG
+131 
-137 GLLSEPEP
+137 
-145 VQAETTETAGD
+145 
-156 GGEAPES
+156 
-163 GAADVAAPVEAE
+163 
-175 EALSSDGSA
+175 
-184 VVAVP
+184 
-189 ASSAAVSDQAPAD
+189 
-202 VPLAEEEDLPAAVGT
+202 
-217 AGEAAPAP
+217 
-225 ETEESSDRGAASP
+225 
-238 DREAEEPA
+238 EEPA
-246 AEEAEAAPED
+246 AD
-256 IRPAEGPAA
+256 
-265 SLPDAADDRTEA
+265 T
-277 AESAPAEAPRRG
+277 
-289 FWQRLFGSDDSA
+289 GS
-301 AQPEAPAG
+301 
-309 EPAGTPAADG
+309 
-319 DVAVAAGEA
+319 AVAE
-328 PEAPVTES
+328 PESTPEPES
-336 ADAAP
+336 
-341 VPDATAGAEALPA
+341 VP
-354 EAALTEE
+354 
-361 APVAGE
+361 
-367 ELMSEADA
+367 
-375 ALSVTEDADAAAEEA
+375 AAEE
-390 VAADEDTAVA
+390 V
-400 PDTSVDGEDGTEA
+400 
-413 SRADMAAA
+413 
-421 STAPCEVCD
+421 
-430 TTEDEAGPVP
+430 
-440 ASAEAAEL
+440 
-448 SPRREDTADSAP
+448 
-460 ETEDSAAAPA
+460 AAPA
-470 EAPEETAPVA
+470 EAPSADEAPEAEAAPVA
-480 GDLSAGHEG
+480 GDAGQAEPEAEAVVAAEPVVEVTAAESDEAAAETAEESGSAEAVVTVAPADQPAASEAPLEAGITEEEEEPVVEAQGPASSDELSVEVESEAVVEAGEAPAAVAEDESPLAEEG
-489 VAAPETEAPAPAA
+489 ASEVAAASGVPEETSGDAAAEASAPEQDDVNEDTAAPETAVAEAEAVEACEEPASADAVPADAGEDVLPEMEEARPETEAVAAEAVAEAAQEAEEQLPEETAGADAADAADAAGDGAAAAIPAEAGEAAAEEADEAVTEAVEEEAARDDTREEAEEKPEAAAPRRSWWQRIFGSDEEAARPDTAAPAAEAEATPAVPEQEVDEEIRPDAA
-502 AAETESDAAAA
+502 AAEADTDESVAAAAEGAAQEPLAEMDEGTETAAAATPGQDEVDGAVTDAALAAAA
-513 AEVEAEEEAGPRSEE
+513 AA
-528 ADAAGA
+528 
-534 GEPAPAEAPRRGFWQ
+534 
-549 RLFGSDDSGAQPE
+549 
-562 APAGE
+562 
-567 PAGTPAADLAE
+567 
-578 APEAPV
+578 
-584 TEAAEQAPVAET
+584 
-596 DALAEAALAAT
+596 
-607 AAAVAATAER
+607 AATAER
-617 PTAPALDT
+617 PTAPALET

-656 GVDEAGDELWKRL
+656 GVEEAGDELWKRL

-747 LDNLFSSHG
+747 LDSLFSSHG
-756 ELSES
+756 ELNES

-800 DVRGLLMAEI
+800 DVRGLLMAEV

-898 EAMDRALAEQVDIL
+898 EAMDRALAEKVDIL

-940 HDGAPHRCILV
+940 HEGAPHRCILV

-956 GQNALSQARLFK
+956 GQNALSQAKLFK

-1027 DLDQGR
+1027 DLDQGK

>member
-14 STEENSATQAAP
+14 GTEETKETQAAAVEK
-26 QEAPVVAPEPV
+26 EAAATSVAPEEPAADTGSAVAEPESTPEPESVPAAEEVVAPAEDASADEAPEDEAAPVAGDVEQVAPEAEAAVADGPV
-37 VEAVPAPAGAVPAAA
+37 VEVPAAESDGPAAGAA
-52 ESAPATTAEAA
+52 EEGGSVEEPVTEA
-63 PEEDAA
+63 AA
-69 EAAAVEDEAVQA
+69 EAAAPEEA
-81 VPATAA
+81 
-87 SPAVDVLPDAESP
+87 SG
-100 AVADEARAV
+100 
-109 DAAPAGDEEAVSAQE
+109 DAAAEAG
-124 ETVVPDT
+124 
-131 GAGMAG
+131 
-137 GLLSEPEP
+137 
-145 VQAETTETAGD
+145 
-156 GGEAPES
+156 APEQDGVS
-163 GAADVAAPVEAE
+163 SEAIAP
-175 EALSSDGSA
+175 
-184 VVAVP
+184 
-189 ASSAAVSDQAPAD
+189 
-202 VPLAEEEDLPAAVGT
+202 
-217 AGEAAPAP
+217 
-225 ETEESSDRGAASP
+225 
-238 DREAEEPA
+238 
-246 AEEAEAAPED
+246 EAEAAE
-256 IRPAEGPAA
+256 AEVV
-265 SLPDAADDRTEA
+265 EMC
-277 AESAPAEAPRRG
+277 E
-289 FWQRLFGSDDSA
+289 
-301 AQPEAPAG
+301 
-309 EPAGTPAADG
+309 EPAD
-319 DVAVAAGEA
+319 
-328 PEAPVTES
+328 

-341 VPDATAGAEALPA
+341 VDAVEESPAEEEEAPA
-354 EAALTEE
+354 EAEAVAAEAETVVETAQEE
-361 APVAGE
+361 E
-367 ELMSEADA
+367 EEPLPEAVTGADAVEMADA
-375 ALSVTEDADAAAEEA
+375 AGDDTTTVTPVEADEAAAEEA
-390 VAADEDTAVA
+390 DDAGTDVAEEEAARDEVREEAEEKSEAAAPRRSWWQRIFGSDEDTA
-400 PDTSVDGEDGTEA
+400 
-413 SRADMAAA
+413 R
-421 STAPCEVCD
+421 
-430 TTEDEAGPVP
+430 
-440 ASAEAAEL
+440 
-448 SPRREDTADSAP
+448 P
-460 ETEDSAAAPA
+460 EAAAPA
-470 EAPEETAPVA
+470 GEAEETPVA
-480 GDLSAGHEG
+480 VEQEAGDDAHSETA
-489 VAAPETEAPAPAA
+489 VAEADTDERVAA
-502 AAETESDAAAA
+502 AAESTEQEPP
-513 AEVEAEEEAGPRSEE
+513 AEVEKDTES
-528 ADAAGA
+528 AA
-534 GEPAPAEAPRRGFWQ
+534 
-549 RLFGSDDSGAQPE
+549 
-562 APAGE
+562 
-567 PAGTPAADLAE
+567 TPDQDE
-578 APEAPV
+578 
-584 TEAAEQAPVAET
+584 PVAGVVA
-596 DALAEAALAAT
+596 DAALAAT
-607 AAAVAATAER
+607 AVAAAAATAER
-617 PTAPALDT
+617 PTAPALET

-656 GVDEAGDELWKRL
+656 GVEEAGDELWKRL

-747 LDNLFSSHG
+747 LDSLFSSHG
-756 ELSES
+756 ELNES

-800 DVRGLLMAEI
+800 DVRGLLMAEV

-898 EAMDRALAEQVDIL
+898 EAMDRALAEKVDIL

-940 HDGAPHRCILV
+940 HEGAPHRCILV

-956 GQNALSQARLFK
+956 GQNALSQAKLFK

-1027 DLDQGR
+1027 DLDQGK

>member
-14 STEENSATQAAP
+14 GTEETKETQAAAVEK
-26 QEAPVVAPEPV
+26 EAVATSVAPEEPAADTGSAVAEPESTPEPESVPAAEEVVAPAEDASADEAPEDEAAPVAGDVEQVAPEAEAVVADEPV
-37 VEAVPAPAGAVPAAA
+37 VEVPAAESDGPAAGAAEEGGSVEAAVTVAPADQPAASEAPAEA
-52 ESAPATTAEAA
+52 ESTVAEGEPVAEAEVPTLLGEPSVEAESEPVAEAEEAPAAVVEDEIPSVEEPVTEA
-63 PEEDAA
+63 AA
-69 EAAAVEDEAVQA
+69 EAAAPEEA
-81 VPATAA
+81 
-87 SPAVDVLPDAESP
+87 SG
-100 AVADEARAV
+100 
-109 DAAPAGDEEAVSAQE
+109 DAAAEAG
-124 ETVVPDT
+124 
-131 GAGMAG
+131 
-137 GLLSEPEP
+137 
-145 VQAETTETAGD
+145 
-156 GGEAPES
+156 APEQDGVS
-163 GAADVAAPVEAE
+163 SEAIAP
-175 EALSSDGSA
+175 
-184 VVAVP
+184 
-189 ASSAAVSDQAPAD
+189 
-202 VPLAEEEDLPAAVGT
+202 
-217 AGEAAPAP
+217 
-225 ETEESSDRGAASP
+225 
-238 DREAEEPA
+238 
-246 AEEAEAAPED
+246 EAEAAE
-256 IRPAEGPAA
+256 AEVV
-265 SLPDAADDRTEA
+265 EMC
-277 AESAPAEAPRRG
+277 E
-289 FWQRLFGSDDSA
+289 
-301 AQPEAPAG
+301 
-309 EPAGTPAADG
+309 EPAG
-319 DVAVAAGEA
+319 
-328 PEAPVTES
+328 

-341 VPDATAGAEALPA
+341 VDAVEESPAEEEEAPA
-354 EAALTEE
+354 EAEAVAVEAETVVETAQEAEE
-361 APVAGE
+361 EPLPEDVTG
-367 ELMSEADA
+367 ADA
-375 ALSVTEDADAAAEEA
+375 AEMADAAGDDTTTVTPVEADEAADAGTDVLEEEAARDEVREEAEEKPE
-390 VAADEDTAVA
+390 AAAPRRSWWQRIFGSDEDTA
-400 PDTSVDGEDGTEA
+400 
-413 SRADMAAA
+413 R
-421 STAPCEVCD
+421 
-430 TTEDEAGPVP
+430 
-440 ASAEAAEL
+440 
-448 SPRREDTADSAP
+448 P
-460 ETEDSAAAPA
+460 EAAAPA
-470 EAPEETAPVA
+470 GEAEETPVA
-480 GDLSAGHEG
+480 VEQEAGEDVHSETA
-489 VAAPETEAPAPAA
+489 VAEADTDERVAA
-502 AAETESDAAAA
+502 AAESTGQEPP
-513 AEVEAEEEAGPRSEE
+513 AEVEEDTES
-528 ADAAGA
+528 AA
-534 GEPAPAEAPRRGFWQ
+534 
-549 RLFGSDDSGAQPE
+549 
-562 APAGE
+562 
-567 PAGTPAADLAE
+567 TPDQDE
-578 APEAPV
+578 
-584 TEAAEQAPVAET
+584 PVAEVVA
-596 DALAEAALAAT
+596 DAALAAT
-607 AAAVAATAER
+607 AAAAATAER
-617 PTAPALDT
+617 PTTPALET

-656 GVDEAGDELWKRL
+656 GVEEAGDELWKRL

-747 LDNLFSSHG
+747 LDSLFSSHG
-756 ELSES
+756 ELNES

-800 DVRGLLMAEI
+800 DVRGLLMAEV

-898 EAMDRALAEQVDIL
+898 EAMDRALAEKVDIL

-940 HDGAPHRCILV
+940 HEGAPHRCILV

-956 GQNALSQARLFK
+956 GQNALSQAKLFK

-1027 DLDQGR
+1027 DLDQGK